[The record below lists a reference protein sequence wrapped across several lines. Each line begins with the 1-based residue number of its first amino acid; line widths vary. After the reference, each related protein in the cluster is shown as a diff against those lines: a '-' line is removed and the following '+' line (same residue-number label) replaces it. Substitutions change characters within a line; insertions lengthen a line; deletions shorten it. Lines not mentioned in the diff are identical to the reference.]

1 MSIHPQ
7 IAFRHVLGELSAN
20 RNDPCEVIREL
31 ISNSYDAKAT
41 EITYAPYSEEQGF
54 IFFDNGSGLSLS
66 EKSNDITPYEAFF
79 SIGKSTKRKGDAI
92 GYKCQGSKLC
102 FACSRILVITK
113 TQHGTTWLIKII
125 ENPRQTLSEKY
136 DLTPIESMQ
145 PWSELNSFFTSTASE
160 IQKVL
165 GFFSQDFFEKDFQ
178 QGTMLVIQ
186 GLDTENFKKHF
197 LTDAVP
203 EPSYIYNYIR
213 HHTKH
218 GDTRHLSKDHGF
230 TPNHITQLSKSFTP
244 SKLNILIN
252 GILNPIP
259 DGYPYLKVDSSE
271 DVKSPAKISRLRDG
285 RFHSRHAKS
294 FTISGQKFSVILAI
308 DGNKRAHENYNNLD
322 RKGGPRSGIRLIDQR
337 GLFISVNGIKI
348 CRHLEIFNNSD
359 LSDYE
364 ILAEGDS
371 PSHYTLI
378 IDGNFDLITNRNSLS
393 RNAFET
399 LSNPDLLKQIKKFLD
414 DTKKSDPIFRELV
427 SRLKKESTET
437 RLNDQ
442 ISILDSTKEKIKKRE
457 RFRIKTDSG
466 SNELYLCPLP
476 GEEYLVGVLYA
487 TLRALVN
494 DKSPQKEKW
503 KKILTF
509 STQGIDSIGMNSQS
523 HTAPLTETNL
533 LAIEYKYNFNNQGPF
548 NHALAITDYIVAWEV
563 DLNEKLPVKDG
574 YTCFGKAKKITD
586 GHWEI
591 YDIEN
596 EDGGTY
602 PNSVTVL
609 ELRKLIIDSLNP
621 SFTTP

>member
-7 IAFRHVLGELSAN
+7 IAFRHVLGELYAN

-41 EITYAPYSEEQGF
+41 NIIYAPYSEEQGF

-92 GYKCQGSKLC
+92 GSKCHGTKLC
-102 FACSRILVITK
+102 FAYSRIFVITK
-113 TQHGTTWLIKII
+113 TQNSKKWHTKIV

-136 DLTPIESMQ
+136 DLTPTESAY
-145 PWSELNSFFTSTASE
+145 PWSDLSNFFTSTASE
-160 IQKVL
+160 TQNVL
-165 GFFSQDFFEKDFQ
+165 GFFSQEFFEKKFQ
-178 QGTMLVIQ
+178 QGTMLIIQ

-197 LTDAVP
+197 LTDLIP

-218 GDTRHLSKDHGF
+218 GDTRHLKKEHGF
-230 TPNHITQLSKSFTP
+230 TPNHIAQLSKSFTP
-244 SKLNILIN
+244 SSLSILIN
-252 GILNPIP
+252 GTPYLIP
-259 DGYPYLKVDSSE
+259 EGYPYLKVDTSE

-294 FTISGQKFSVILAI
+294 FTIAGQKFSVALAI
-308 DGNKRAHENYNNLD
+308 DGNKRAHENYNYLD

-348 CRHLEIFNNSD
+348 CRYLDIFSNSE

-364 ILAEGDS
+364 ILGEGDS

-378 IDGNFDLITNRNSLS
+378 IDGNFDLVTNRNSLS

-399 LSNPDLLKQIKKFLD
+399 LSNTELLKQIKKFLD
-414 DTKKSDPIFRELV
+414 DTKKSDPVFSELV

-442 ISILDSTKEKIKKRE
+442 IDILDATKEKIKKRE
-457 RFRIKTDSG
+457 RFRIKTSNG
-466 SNELYLCPLP
+466 SNEIYLCPLP

-487 TLRALVN
+487 TLRELVDDN
-494 DKSPQKEKW
+494 SPHKEKW

-509 STQGIDSIGMNSQS
+509 STQGIDSIGMNSQI
-523 HTAPLTETNL
+523 HQAPLAEANL

-548 NHALAITDYIVAWEV
+548 NHALAITNYIVAWEV
-563 DLNEKLPVKDG
+563 DLDEKLPVRDG
-574 YTCFGKAKKITD
+574 YTCFGKAKKVTD

-609 ELRKLIIDSLNP
+609 ELRKLIKDSLNP